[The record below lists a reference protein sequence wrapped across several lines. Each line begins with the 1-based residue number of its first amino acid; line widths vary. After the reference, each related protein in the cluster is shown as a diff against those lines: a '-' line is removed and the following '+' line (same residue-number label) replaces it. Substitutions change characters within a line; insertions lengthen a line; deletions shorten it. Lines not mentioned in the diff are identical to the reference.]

1 MSEKDKHA
9 QTIRTTVQ
17 DHFKKWQDSLAIWKQ
32 NKQEI
37 RIAARLLHGPQ
48 YFFSTFDGAQLFS
61 SVLCYAK
68 LSCLQLFN
76 K

>member
-1 MSEKDKHA
+1 MHRLSELLCK
-9 QTIRTTVQ
+9 TTL
-17 DHFKKWQDSLAIWKQ
+17 KNGLALSLLLIWKQ

-37 RIAARLLHGPQ
+37 KIAARLLHGPQ

-68 LSCLQLFN
+68 LSCLPLFN